1 MRWIHIAS
9 VVTLIGGFIYARFV
23 LAPALASLA
32 PAERNGLTAAVQ
44 STFRPLL
51 FTVIA
56 TALISGMY
64 NYATKASYPP
74 GYHMWM
80 GIKLLFV
87 FHITSSAIVD
97 SVRRRI
103 QRKATAL
110 RLGIAISGINHNRDC
125 RLLEVFVSDDRI
137 RSTPESRGLAR
148 SLRSRQNQTHRRGS
162 RAPAARDDHESYP
175 AAYAGLGLLR
185 VFPER

>member
-1 MRWIHIAS
+1 MDPAVSAVLGVCMRWIHIAS

-23 LAPALASLA
+23 LAPAMASVA

-56 TALISGMY
+56 TVLISGIY
-64 NYATKASYPP
+64 NYATKATYPP

-87 FHITSSAIVD
+87 LHIISSAIVD
-97 SVRRRI
+97 SVRTPNSAKSSR
-103 QRKATAL
+103 TAF
-110 RLGIAISGINHNRDC
+110 GIAI
-125 RLLEVFVSDDRI
+125 
-137 RSTPESRGLAR
+137 TGLIAIAIAGY
-148 SLRSRQNQTHRRGS
+148 LRYLSQ
-162 RAPAARDDHESYP
+162 
-175 AAYAGLGLLR
+175 
-185 VFPER
+185 